1 MAQVSGIVTEI
12 KAKATRVG
20 DMYDVI
26 VNGVAYG
33 NGKYPPRGVKA
44 GDFVTFEFEEKQ
56 NGQYT
61 NRNIIAK
68 TMRVDDNPAP
78 AAVSAAKATTAVN
91 VAAADKRQE
100 TISKQ
105 ANLNTALTLVGLQLQ
120 HGAIKVPAKPA
131 DANTVINTIVFDT
144 AAKLYK
150 LTTGEDW
157 DIELPEDGKK
167 KAVAEA
173 DTAEGEYA
181 N

>member
-1 MAQVSGIVTEI
+1 MAQISGIVTEI

-78 AAVSAAKATTAVN
+78 AAVSAAKAETKVTL
-91 VAAADKRQE
+91 AAQ
-100 TISKQ
+100 SKKDI
-105 ANLNTALTLVGLQLQ
+105 AYSRGASLNTALALVSLKLQ
-120 HGAIKVPAKPA
+120 HGAVKLPAKPA
-131 DANTVINTIVFDT
+131 DAGTVIDT
-144 AAKLYK
+144 L
-150 LTTGEDW
+150 
-157 DIELPEDGKK
+157 
-167 KAVAEA
+167 VA
-173 DTAEGEYA
+173 DTASKLFKLTNGDDWEVDLNPEVVQKSAVNADVADGEYD